1 MAVLALVRAEN
12 DPCPLIGEGHWHGE
26 IIDQPEGANGFG
38 YDPHFYLPDLGLTA
52 ASLDPAEKNS
62 VSHRAARLLGK
73 LNQA

>member
-52 ASLDPAEKNS
+52 ASLDPRPSATA
-62 VSHRAARLLGK
+62 RARELRK